1 MTFSDLNID
10 DDIVAALASKGIL
23 EPFPIQEQT
32 IPLALQKQDI
42 IGQAK
47 TGTGKTF
54 GFGLPLIQALGT
66 DPEPGVKALIV
77 VPTRELAVQVT
88 EDIELAASNRPTKI
102 VSIYGGKAYE
112 GQIEQLKA
120 GAQIVVG
127 TPGRLLDLAG
137 QRLLSLANV
146 QVMVLDEADKM
157 LDLGFLSDIEKLF
170 AQTPANRHT
179 MLFSATMPGAI
190 VALARRFMNRPIHI
204 RATDPDEGITQANI
218 KHIVYRAHSLDKD
231 EVIARILQSEGR
243 GKTVIF
249 TRTKRAA
256 ARIVE
261 ELNDRGFNAAAVHGD
276 LNQEQRERAMAAFKA
291 GKKDIL
297 IATDV
302 AARGIDVNDVTHVI
316 NHTIPDDDQTYL
328 HRVGRT
334 GRAGKTGIAVT
345 FVDWEDLHKWALINR
360 ALEFG
365 QPDPV
370 ETYSSSPHLYTDLD
384 IPAGTKGRL
393 KPTPIPAEAK
403 ADARP
408 ERSTRQREPR
418 EPRRRS
424 AEVSRPAGRPG
435 PVEREQGHHDGNS
448 APRRRTRSRNRA
460 PRPDAGLTH
469 RTAPRDPRGGA
480 LSAAG
485 GVADRVDR
493 RPAGRVLTQPVRLA
507 RAVVVARARGDQ
519 RVALGELEEPP
530 PAVAGVL
537 AVLDLETEEPR
548 LDELG
553 EHPLDGDP
561 PRAGRRVRDHRDSAR
576 GADEA
581 HGVHRV
587 EGVVRLEV
595 AAAPVEDPRERGGA
609 VGGEPARDQG
619 VGDVRAPDRGAGAR
633 PERARRPRSGRSRR
647 RSRSRSPRR
656 GGPAPSGC
664 AWSRRGAPDPP
675 DRRGTRGRARSP
687 SRPARTAPCP
697 APARYRR
704 PPPPRSRPASPPSS
718 RGRSGRLR
726 RAPPRPPLAPGP
738 RGLRAVRDEGVGV
751 EVEPASRD
759 MHALHRRRA
768 PTGPGAWMA

>member
-10 DDIVAALASKGIL
+10 DDIVAALAAQGIL

-54 GFGLPLIQALGT
+54 GFGLPLIQALGN

-137 QRLLSLANV
+137 QRLLSLASV
-146 QVMVLDEADKM
+146 QTMVLDEADKM

-170 AQTPANRHT
+170 AQTPATRHT

-190 VALARRFMNRPIHI
+190 VALARRFMNKPIHI

-231 EVIARILQSEGR
+231 EVIARILQAEGR

-370 ETYSSSPHLYTDLD
+370 ETYSSSPHLYEDLD

-418 EPRRRS
+418 EGGREPRRRNRGGDS
-424 AEVSRPAGRPG
+424 AEVSNAAEGESVPAGQAPSS
-435 PVEREQGHHDGNS
+435 ESKEHHDGNS
-448 APRRRTRSRNRA
+448 EPRRRTRQRRRG
-460 PRPDAGLTH
+460 PRPDG
-469 RTAPRDPRGGA
+469 
-480 LSAAG
+480 SA
-485 GVADRVDR
+485 
-493 RPAGRVLTQPVRLA
+493 
-507 RAVVVARARGDQ
+507 
-519 RVALGELEEPP
+519 
-530 PAVAGVL
+530 
-537 AVLDLETEEPR
+537 
-548 LDELG
+548 
-553 EHPLDGDP
+553 
-561 PRAGRRVRDHRDSAR
+561 
-576 GADEA
+576 
-581 HGVHRV
+581 
-587 EGVVRLEV
+587 
-595 AAAPVEDPRERGGA
+595 
-609 VGGEPARDQG
+609 
-619 VGDVRAPDRGAGAR
+619 
-633 PERARRPRSGRSRR
+633 
-647 RSRSRSPRR
+647 
-656 GGPAPSGC
+656 
-664 AWSRRGAPDPP
+664 
-675 DRRGTRGRARSP
+675 
-687 SRPARTAPCP
+687 
-697 APARYRR
+697 
-704 PPPPRSRPASPPSS
+704 
-718 RGRSGRLR
+718 
-726 RAPPRPPLAPGP
+726 
-738 RGLRAVRDEGVGV
+738 
-751 EVEPASRD
+751 
-759 MHALHRRRA
+759 
-768 PTGPGAWMA
+768 